1 MSVRANDRGQ
11 HELEVIN
18 YSRQLTQYTYERVR
32 GGVFPKADRWIMA
45 KYIWDEIAN
54 AHAKIIRANAIR
66 VETAEDAA
74 RRLLMEKEAIGHL
87 DAAVSLI
94 DICNVVGLISDDRAD
109 FWTGLATKTQN
120 FAKAWLKSDRQAY
133 KPLLV
138 KLVSDSQSDRGNG

>member
-45 KYIWDEIAN
+45 KHIWDEIAN

-74 RRLLMEKEAIGHL
+74 RRLLME
-87 DAAVSLI
+87 SLRRGQRI
-94 DICNVVGLISDDRAD
+94 TVLRHGER
-109 FWTGLATKTQN
+109 TQREGT
-120 FAKAWLKSDRQAY
+120 SGGGR
-133 KPLLV
+133 
-138 KLVSDSQSDRGNG
+138 